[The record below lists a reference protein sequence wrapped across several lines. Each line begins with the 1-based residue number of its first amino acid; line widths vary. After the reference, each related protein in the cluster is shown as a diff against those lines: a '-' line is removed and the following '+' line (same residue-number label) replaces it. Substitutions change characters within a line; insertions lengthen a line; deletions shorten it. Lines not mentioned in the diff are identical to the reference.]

1 MEYLVVSKIA
11 CGVNSDWMKG
21 NRSIMSATYYFIS
34 DLHIGG
40 DEALG
45 VCDFETELI
54 DFMDEIAQR
63 TEDAELIIIGDVFGL
78 WEFTQVDGVEKI
90 NILIEQFPNI
100 FNAFRR
106 TGEKVKITVL
116 PGNHDY
122 EIACYQE
129 YVDIFKTYN
138 ISVEQNPAIIREI
151 GGKRLWIEH
160 GNQYDEA
167 NRMPDFGNP
176 YGLPI
181 GYFIT
186 SNMVGTAGQ
195 LSERGR
201 HNWLKDIQSVYP
213 TELVPDWVM
222 SNYFYREMSPLLR
235 WISLPFLLLSGLTI
249 FVLGGSALE
258 YFNITDS
265 NIFLDN
271 RIFNALGIVGNLF
284 QIILTI
290 NAIVLL
296 MSLVLAIPLFFVF
309 RDLKRTLKR
318 FGIELD
324 PAELTGEKEE
334 LYLDAARKVFN
345 DDPNIVAFIYGHT
358 HTPSVRHIGDRVI
371 LNTGTWLKQFERV
384 SARFGFFPA
393 IYVPTFCLNYF
404 RVSTEKDKIIIEYQK
419 IDKSPPSDLTFIQRM
434 IVSRKLRKKITPIP
448 NKTVLDS
455 LQ

>member
-1 MEYLVVSKIA
+1 
-11 CGVNSDWMKG
+11 
-21 NRSIMSATYYFIS
+21 
-34 DLHIGG
+34 
-40 DEALG
+40 
-45 VCDFETELI
+45 
-54 DFMDEIAQR
+54 
-63 TEDAELIIIGDVFGL
+63 
-78 WEFTQVDGVEKI
+78 

>member
-1 MEYLVVSKIA
+1 MPKE
-11 CGVNSDWMKG
+11 
-21 NRSIMSATYYFIS
+21 YYFVS

-45 VCDFETELI
+45 VCDFEEQLI
-54 DFMDEIAQR
+54 VFMDEIVHR
-63 TEDAELIIIGDVFGL
+63 IEDAELIIIGDVFGL
-78 WEFTQVDGVEKI
+78 WELTQGEGIEKLKT
-90 NILIEQFPNI
+90 LIGQFPCI
-100 FNAFRR
+100 FETFRR
-106 TGEKVKITVL
+106 VGEKVKITVL

-122 EIACYQE
+122 EIACYPE
-129 YVDIFKTYN
+129 FVDIFKTYN
-138 ISVEQNPAIIREI
+138 IVLEQTPAITREI

-160 GNQYDEA
+160 GNQYDVV

-176 YGLPI
+176 HALPI

-186 SNMVGTAGQ
+186 SNMVGAAGRR
-195 LSERGR
+195 SKHGR

-235 WISLPFLLLSGLTI
+235 WMLLPFLLLSGLTL

-258 YFNITDS
+258 FFNITDY

-271 RIFNALGIVGNLF
+271 RIFNALGIVGSLF

-296 MSLVLAIPLFFVF
+296 IFLALSIPLGFVL

-324 PAELTGEKEE
+324 PAELTGEKED
-334 LYLDAARKVFN
+334 LYLDAARKIFN
-345 DDPNIVAFIYGHT
+345 DYPETVAFIYGHT
-358 HTPSVRHIGDRVI
+358 HTPSIQKVGERYVI
-371 LNTGTWLKQFERV
+371 NTGTWLKQFDRI
-384 SARFGFFPA
+384 SPRFGFLPA
-393 IYVPTFCLNYF
+393 IYVPVFCLNYF
-404 RVSTEKDKIIIEYQK
+404 RLRAEEDKIVIEYLK
-419 IDKSPPSDLTFIQRM
+419 VDKSTSSDLTLVQRM
-434 IVSRKLRKKITPIP
+434 MVSQKRIRKIALIP
-448 NKTVLDS
+448 KKTVVEL
-455 LQ
+455 

>member
-1 MEYLVVSKIA
+1 
-11 CGVNSDWMKG
+11 
-21 NRSIMSATYYFIS
+21 MSTTYYFIS

-100 FNAFRR
+100 FNAFKRI
-106 TGEKVKITVL
+106 GEKVKITVL

-358 HTPSVRHIGDRVI
+358 HKPSLQQIGDRYVI
-371 LNTGTWLKQFERV
+371 NTGTWLKQFERV

-404 RVSTEKDKIIIEYQK
+404 RVSTKKGKIIIEYQK

-434 IVSRKLRKKITPIP
+434 IVSRKLREKITPIA
-448 NKTVLDS
+448 NKTVLEE
-455 LQ
+455 

>member
-1 MEYLVVSKIA
+1 
-11 CGVNSDWMKG
+11 
-21 NRSIMSATYYFIS
+21 MSATYYFIS

-45 VCDFETELI
+45 VCDFEVELI
-54 DFMDEIAQR
+54 QFMDEIAQR
-63 TEDAELIIIGDVFGL
+63 NEDAELIIIGDAFGL
-78 WEFTQVDGVEKI
+78 WEFTQVEGVEKI
-90 NILIEQFPNI
+90 KMLIDQFPRI
-100 FNAFRR
+100 FETFRR
-106 TGEKVKITVL
+106 VGEKVKITVL

-122 EIACYQE
+122 EIACYPE
-129 YVDIFKTYN
+129 FVDLFRKYN
-138 ISVEQNPAIIREI
+138 ISIEQSPAITREI

-160 GNQYDEA
+160 GNQYDA
-167 NRMPDFGNP
+167 TNRMPDFGNP
-176 YGLPI
+176 HAMPI

-213 TELVPDWVM
+213 TELVPDWVL

-235 WISLPFLLLSGLTI
+235 WMLLPFLLLSGLTL

-258 YFNITDS
+258 YFNITGS

-284 QIILTI
+284 QIVLTI
-290 NAIVLL
+290 NAIILLIFIVL
-296 MSLVLAIPLFFVF
+296 SIPLGFVL

-334 LYLDAARKVFN
+334 LYLNAARKVFE
-345 DDPNIVAFIYGHT
+345 DDPETIAFIYGHT
-358 HTPSVRHIGDRVI
+358 HKPSLQQIGDRYVI
-371 LNTGTWLKQFERV
+371 NTGTWLKQFERTPP
-384 SARFGFFPA
+384 RFGILPS
-393 IYVPTFCLNYF
+393 IYIPDFCLNYF
-404 RVSTEKDKIIIEYQK
+404 RVSTEKGRIIIDYRK
-419 IDKSPPSDLTFIQRM
+419 IDKPSPPDLTLVQRM
-434 IVSRKLRKKITPIP
+434 MVSRKRRKKMLPIP
-448 NKTVLDS
+448 KKTVL
-455 LQ
+455 

>member
-1 MEYLVVSKIA
+1 MSK
-11 CGVNSDWMKG
+11 
-21 NRSIMSATYYFIS
+21 TYYFIS

-45 VCDFETELI
+45 VCDFESELI
-54 DFMDEIAQR
+54 DFMDEISQR
-63 TEDAELIIIGDVFGL
+63 KEDAELIIIGDAFGL
-78 WEFTQVDGVEKI
+78 WEFTQVEGLEKL
-90 NILIEQFPNI
+90 NTLISQFPHI
-100 FNAFRR
+100 FEAFKRV
-106 TGEKVKITVL
+106 GEKVKITVL

-122 EIACYQE
+122 EIACYPE
-129 YVDIFKTYN
+129 FTDIFKTYN
-138 ISVEQNPAIIREI
+138 ISLEQTPAITREI

-160 GNQYDEA
+160 GNQHDAA

-176 YGLPI
+176 HAMPI

-235 WISLPFLLLSGLTI
+235 WMLLPFLILSGLTM
-249 FVLGGSALE
+249 FVLGGTALE
-258 YFNITDS
+258 YFNLTDA

-271 RIFNALGIVGNLF
+271 RIFNSMGIVGSLF

-296 MSLVLAIPLFFVF
+296 IFIVLSIPLGFVL

-334 LYLDAARKVFN
+334 LYVNAARKVFE
-345 DDPNIVAFIYGHT
+345 DDPETIAFIYGHT
-358 HTPSVRHIGDRVI
+358 HKPSLQQIGDRYVI
-371 LNTGTWLKQFERV
+371 NTGTWLKQFERTPP
-384 SARFGFFPA
+384 RFGILPS
-393 IYVPTFCLNYF
+393 IYIPNFCLNYF
-404 RVSTEKDKIIIEYQK
+404 RVSVEKSRIIINYLK
-419 IDKSPPSDLTFIQRM
+419 IDKPSPPDLTLVQRM
-434 IVSRKLRKKITPIP
+434 MVSRKRRKKMLPIP
-448 NKTVLDS
+448 KKTVLEV
-455 LQ
+455 

>member
-1 MEYLVVSKIA
+1 
-11 CGVNSDWMKG
+11 
-21 NRSIMSATYYFIS
+21 MSATYYFIS

>member
-1 MEYLVVSKIA
+1 
-11 CGVNSDWMKG
+11 
-21 NRSIMSATYYFIS
+21 MSTTYYFIS

-45 VCDFETELI
+45 VCDFEAELI

-63 TEDAELIIIGDVFGL
+63 NEDAEIIIIGDAFGL
-78 WEFTQVDGVEKI
+78 WEFTQVEGVEKI
-90 NILIEQFPNI
+90 KTLIGQFPRI
-100 FNAFRR
+100 FETFRR
-106 TGEKVKITVL
+106 VGEKVKITVL

-122 EIACYQE
+122 EIACYPE
-129 YVDIFKTYN
+129 FVDIFKAYN
-138 ISVEQNPAIIREI
+138 ISLEQTPAITREI

-160 GNQYDEA
+160 GNQYDA
-167 NRMPDFGNP
+167 VNRMPDFGNP
-176 YGLPI
+176 YALPI

-201 HNWLKDIQSVYP
+201 NNWLKDIQSVYP

-235 WISLPFLLLSGLTI
+235 WMSLPFLLLSGLTM
-249 FVLGGSALE
+249 FVLGGSILE

-271 RIFNALGIVGNLF
+271 RIFNSLSIVGSLF

-296 MSLVLAIPLFFVF
+296 IFLALSIPLGFIL

-324 PAELTGEKEE
+324 PAQLTGEKED
-334 LYLDAARKVFN
+334 LYINAARKVFE
-345 DDPNIVAFIYGHT
+345 DDPGVVAFIYGHT
-358 HTPSVRHIGDRVI
+358 HIPSIRLLGERTVI
-371 LNTGTWLKQFERV
+371 NTGTWLKKFERI
-384 SARFGFFPA
+384 SPRFGFLPA
-393 IYVPTFCLNYF
+393 IYVPAFCLNYF
-404 RVSTEKDKIIIEYQK
+404 RLKVEEGNIVIEYLK
-419 IDKSPPSDLTFIQRM
+419 VDKSTSSDLTLVQRM
-434 IVSRKLRKKITPIP
+434 MVSRKRRKIKAPIP
-448 NKTVLDS
+448 KRTVLEV
-455 LQ
+455 

>member
-1 MEYLVVSKIA
+1 
-11 CGVNSDWMKG
+11 
-21 NRSIMSATYYFIS
+21 MSTTYYFIS

-45 VCDFETELI
+45 VCDFEVELI

-63 TEDAELIIIGDVFGL
+63 EEDAEIIIIGDAFGL
-78 WEFTQVDGVEKI
+78 WEFTQVEGVEKLHK
-90 NILIEQFPNI
+90 LIDQFPRI
-100 FNAFRR
+100 FETFRR
-106 TGEKVKITVL
+106 VGEKVKITVL

-122 EIACYQE
+122 EIACYPE
-129 YVDIFKTYN
+129 FIDIFKTYN
-138 ISVEQNPAIIREI
+138 ISLEQTPAITREI

-160 GNQYDEA
+160 GNQHDAA

-176 YGLPI
+176 HAMPI

-195 LSERGR
+195 LSGRGR
-201 HNWLKDIQSVYP
+201 QNWLKDIQSVYP

-235 WISLPFLLLSGLTI
+235 WMLLPFLLLSGLTF

-271 RIFNALGIVGNLF
+271 LIFDSLGIVGSLF

-290 NAIVLL
+290 NAIALL
-296 MSLVLAIPLFFVF
+296 IFLVVSIPLGFVL

-324 PAELTGEKEE
+324 PAELTGEKEH
-334 LYLDAARKVFN
+334 LYLGAARDVF
-345 DDPNIVAFIYGHT
+345 DRDPNVVAFLYGHT
-358 HTPSVRHIGDRVI
+358 HSPSLQRLGERIVI
-371 LNTGTWLKQFERV
+371 NTGTWLKRFERV
-384 SARFGFFPA
+384 SPRFGFLPA
-393 IYVPTFCLNYF
+393 IYVPAFCLNYF
-404 RVSTEKDKIIIEYQK
+404 RLKAEDNNIVIEYLK
-419 IDKSPPSDLTFIQRM
+419 VSKSTPSDLTLVQRM
-434 IVSRKLRKKITPIP
+434 MVSRKRRKKTTPIP
-448 NKTVLDS
+448 KKTVLEV
-455 LQ
+455 